1 MNYYLYILKSASKE
15 TYYTGVS
22 DDPERRLRYHN
33 SESKGYTQRYRPW
46 KLVFAYRFE
55 TKEKALIVERKVKS
69 WKSKKMIRF
78 LVEGKVDIRNYLD

>member
-15 TYYTGVS
+15 TNYTGVS

-33 SESKGYTQRYRPW
+33 SESKGYTQRYRPR

-55 TKEKALIVERKVKS
+55 TKEKALIAERKVKS